1 MQVTLY
7 KNIHQVTDGLVY
19 DINHI
24 LNEIK
29 NGRWQDLCISIAIE
43 KDKSER
49 QRLKKKVPYFTTSGT
64 FATRNNEGLIQ
75 HSGLIAIDIDDV
87 PNINSAFDILAHD
100 KYTYSV
106 FRSISTKGL
115 CCIVKIDNHKHGDAF
130 DGLQQYYYNLLG
142 ISIDPSCKDVA
153 RARFISYDPDLI
165 INSNS
170 STFKDYLTKQ
180 SRINDINAS
189 KSSFLHTNSK
199 FERILSAINKDI
211 TGDYKQWL
219 TIGFAIANT
228 YGENGINYYHL
239 ISKYSQSY
247 NANDTER
254 QYKHCLKYNNGK
266 ITINSFYYYCKL
278 NGIQIHDEREEYI
291 SKLTYYAKESNK
303 KPDDVIQMI
312 DGQLSE
318 QDSEVINAVFNS
330 KDFKPNKDDKKLAID
345 DVELWLR
352 SNYPI
357 KKNIITRSYE
367 LNGRELEMEDLNTIY
382 IDGKKKFDKLTREIF
397 DTILFSTSTPSYNPI
412 KDYFDEL
419 NWDCYDRI
427 DDLTKSITSDTGD
440 HAWRRQMITKWL
452 IGIIESIYDGEPNV
466 LCLVLAG
473 AKNTGKTQFFKRLL
487 PTPLVRFFA
496 NSQLDKGK
504 DDELLM
510 TQKLIIFDDE
520 YSGKSKQDSKHMK
533 KMLSSDS
540 FTLREPYGRKNITL
554 PRVATLC
561 GTCNETELL
570 NDSTGNR
577 RIIIIEATGRFDYQ
591 LYNNIDKQQLFAQV
605 KELYLDGVRSQ
616 LSTDEIDL
624 LEHYT
629 SGRYSEVSIEAEMVY
644 KYFEPVGQANDHCFK
659 TTSEI
664 KDLIEMATKQKLSVK
679 KLGMELKRLG
689 YNRIKKNGMY
699 GYVIQEKIWM
709 NTPTISS
716 DAIAPF

>member
-1 MQVTLY
+1 ML
-7 KNIHQVTDGLVY
+7 
-19 DINHI
+19 
-24 LNEIK
+24 
-29 NGRWQDLCISIAIE
+29 
-43 KDKSER
+43 
-49 QRLKKKVPYFTTSGT
+49 
-64 FATRNNEGLIQ
+64 
-75 HSGLIAIDIDDV
+75 
-87 PNINSAFDILAHD
+87 
-100 KYTYSV
+100 
-106 FRSISTKGL
+106 FRS
-115 CCIVKIDNHKHGDAF
+115 
-130 DGLQQYYYNLLG
+130 
-142 ISIDPSCKDVA
+142 
-153 RARFISYDPDLI
+153 
-165 INSNS
+165 
-170 STFKDYLTKQ
+170 
-180 SRINDINAS
+180 
-189 KSSFLHTNSK
+189 
-199 FERILSAINKDI
+199 
-211 TGDYKQWL
+211 
-219 TIGFAIANT
+219 
-228 YGENGINYYHL
+228 
-239 ISKYSQSY
+239 
-247 NANDTER
+247 
-254 QYKHCLKYNNGK
+254 
-266 ITINSFYYYCKL
+266 
-278 NGIQIHDEREEYI
+278 
-291 SKLTYYAKESNK
+291 
-303 KPDDVIQMI
+303 
-312 DGQLSE
+312 
-318 QDSEVINAVFNS
+318 
-330 KDFKPNKDDKKLAID
+330 
-345 DVELWLR
+345 
-352 SNYPI
+352 
-357 KKNIITRSYE
+357 
-367 LNGRELEMEDLNTIY
+367 
-382 IDGKKKFDKLTREIF
+382 
-397 DTILFSTSTPSYNPI
+397 
-412 KDYFDEL
+412 
-419 NWDCYDRI
+419 CYDRI